1 MHFKCV
7 WIYPDCDFESEDEHE
22 EGSLAAADEHLRAEH
37 PQEVIERSRVRA
49 LIQGARRLA

>member
-1 MHFKCV
+1 MHFKCD

-37 PQEVIERSRVRA
+37 PQEAIERSRVRA